1 MINKLDAEIKSASA
15 IPVKLLNFFQISLG
29 VAQVPG
35 IQSRVIRVK
44 YIIGVN
50 VEKYLLKLFY
60 NAYKYSNWFKV

>member
-1 MINKLDAEIKSASA
+1 MFDRQSITKKLQKFL
-15 IPVKLLNFFQISLG
+15 KHFFFSLQ